1 MTTGKKPGPSRELG
15 FSGNR
20 LPSTPPFMEFFGFDD
35 VEIVL
40 PDPCWGDF
48 DDDGDVDGA
57 DLADFLAG
65 DSWTP
70 QLLETL
76 AGEFGRDDCPLPVTP
91 Q

>member
-1 MTTGKKPGPSRELG
+1 
-15 FSGNR
+15 
-20 LPSTPPFMEFFGFDD
+20 MEFFGFDD

-57 DLADFLAG
+57 DLADILAG

-76 AGEFGRDDCPLPVTP
+76 ACEFGRDDCPLPVTP